1 MRNAHCMIC
10 NMAKNTEKR
19 GKWETHTVISALWC
33 ETVKKVQN
41 EKFTLFDLEYGKKIT
56 EEHGKWET
64 HTVKSGLS
72 CETIKKVQ
80 NEKCT
85 LFDLEY
91 IKKNKIQNTEKRGKW
106 EMHTVGTGIWQ

>member
-1 MRNAHCMIC
+1 
-10 NMAKNTEKR
+10 MAKKTEK
-19 GKWETHTVISALWC
+19 
-33 ETVKKVQN
+33 
-41 EKFTLFDLEYGKKIT
+41 
-56 EEHGKWET
+56 HGKWET